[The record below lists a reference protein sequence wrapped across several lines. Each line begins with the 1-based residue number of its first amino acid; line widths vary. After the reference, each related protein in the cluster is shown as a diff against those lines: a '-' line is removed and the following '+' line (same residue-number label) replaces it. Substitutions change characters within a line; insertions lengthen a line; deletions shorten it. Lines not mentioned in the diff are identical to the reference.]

1 MKTSILIVD
10 DDPSILEVL
19 DARLTAS
26 DFRVTKAKDAASAAR
41 ILRDESIDLLVSDI
55 KMPRK
60 SGMELFTEIRQ
71 TNPSLP
77 VIFLTAYGTIPDA
90 VEAMKQGAVD
100 YISKPFDG
108 RTLIKKINTAL
119 AARPGAEGSL
129 QPDAFDGDYYWGKS
143 SAMTSLFDMV
153 TKVSATHVNV
163 LILGESGV
171 GKECIARY
179 IHQHS
184 QREKKPYV
192 IVDCGSTPAGIL
204 ESELFGHL
212 KGAFTHAVKDKQGL
226 IQSADSG
233 TLFLDEIGNISHDM
247 QCRLLRFL
255 EDGSIRQ
262 VGAVKEKEVDCR
274 VLAATN
280 ANLPAA
286 IEEGTFRQDLYYRIK
301 GITLTIPALRD
312 RQEDIPAL
320 SQFFVDK
327 YTKAHGINKT
337 RISAAAMKV
346 MMEHPWPGNIRELKH
361 TVEAGTVLCRDHT
374 LQPWDLQIEAIREN
388 SVMVSDPGD
397 EFSIEES
404 EKNTIIRAL
413 KKSRGVQKDAADLLG
428 ISKRAIHYKV
438 KKYDINPLVYK

>member
-1 MKTSILIVD
+1 MKAAILIVD

-26 DFRVTKAKDAASAAR
+26 GFDVKKAGDAASAAR
-41 ILRDESIDLLVSDI
+41 ILRNQPVDLLVSDI

-60 SGMELFTEIRQ
+60 SGMELFEEIRQ
-71 TNPSLP
+71 TLPDLP

-90 VEAMKQGAVD
+90 VDAIKQGAVD

-108 RTLIKKINTAL
+108 RDLIKKINSAL
-119 AARPGAEGSL
+119 GSRSGASEAL

-143 SAMTSLFDMV
+143 PAMTGLYQMV
-153 TKVSATHVNV
+153 TKVSATNVNV

-179 IHQHS
+179 IHGHS
-184 QREKKPYV
+184 ARVKNPYV

-226 IQSADSG
+226 IQAADSG

-255 EDGSIRQ
+255 EDGSVRQ
-262 VGAVKEKEVDCR
+262 VGAVKERAVDCR

-280 ANLPAA
+280 ADLPAA

-301 GITLTIPALRD
+301 GVTLTIPPLRE

-320 SQFFVDK
+320 SQFFADK
-327 YTKAHGINKT
+327 YTRAHGIEKT
-337 RISAAAMKV
+337 KISSAAMKV
-346 MMEHPWPGNIRELKH
+346 L
-361 TVEAGTVLCRDHT
+361 
-374 LQPWDLQIEAIREN
+374 
-388 SVMVSDPGD
+388 
-397 EFSIEES
+397 
-404 EKNTIIRAL
+404 
-413 KKSRGVQKDAADLLG
+413 
-428 ISKRAIHYKV
+428 
-438 KKYDINPLVYK
+438 